1 MREAWELLT
10 AGPPDADRSV
20 LLLPGGANAARSFN
34 LVMAEPALSGVRLV
48 ATTLPGMAG
57 APVSDDVS
65 VPALARRAGELA
77 KEHGCDVVVGFSHGA
92 TVALEM
98 VLSGHFQGP
107 VVLLGISLTTEDEA
121 GFFRAVVRASQKVGS
136 WPMAILL
143 RLLPLMAR
151 SAKTPE
157 PHKRELIEDLKQ
169 NRAGDSVRASGEY
182 LDYIA
187 ADRDFAAQLAA
198 SGNPVWVVHA
208 EKGDGGLTD
217 AERATLEAAPNVTLV
232 TIPGCG
238 VPPPGRGSA
247 ADRRGDRHRP
257 VGGPHMKVR
266 ATTTIDKPVSDV
278 FPLMADNRNEPRWNS
293 NLSDSELLTA
303 EPIGVGSRFRAVYQ
317 GQECMAVIAE
327 HEPDRVV
334 TFEVD
339 AKRMDITGR
348 MSFSPAGSGT
358 RLDGEFDLRPKGVMK
373 VMLPLVAPL
382 VRRDFPKQFANFKA
396 FAEQR

>member
-1 MREAWELLT
+1 MREPWELLT

-34 LVMAEPALSGVRLV
+34 LVMADPALSGVRLV

-57 APVSDDVS
+57 APVSEDVS
-65 VPALARRAGELA
+65 IPALARRAGDLA
-77 KEHGCDVVVGFSHGA
+77 KEHKCDVVVGFSHGA
-92 TVALEM
+92 TVALDM

-143 RLLPLMAR
+143 RLMPLMAR

-157 PHKRELIEDLKQ
+157 LHKKELIEDLKQ
-169 NRAGDSVRASGEY
+169 NRARDSVRVTSEY

-217 AERATLEAAPNVTLV
+217 AERATLQAAPNVTLV
-232 TIPGCG
+232 TIPG
-238 VPPPGRGSA
+238 A
-247 ADRRGDRHRP
+247 
-257 VGGPHMKVR
+257 
-266 ATTTIDKPVSDV
+266 V
-278 FPLMADNRNEPRWNS
+278 FFLPDEAPQQ
-293 NLSDSELLTA
+293 TA
-303 EPIGVGSRFRAVYQ
+303 
-317 GQECMAVIAE
+317 AVIATALS
-327 HEPDRVV
+327 HA
-334 TFEVD
+334 T
-339 AKRMDITGR
+339 
-348 MSFSPAGSGT
+348 
-358 RLDGEFDLRPKGVMK
+358 
-373 VMLPLVAPL
+373 
-382 VRRDFPKQFANFKA
+382 
-396 FAEQR
+396 